1 MYSIKDLS
9 LICGLS
15 ERSLR
20 NYLKLGVLQGNKE
33 NGVWKFS
40 VEQIDAFLN
49 NDYVKPAIQ
58 ANRKS
63 IVYDFLNSTQKEQNT
78 ACIILD
84 LPKENSMKLSLFLCD
99 AVNKRTG
106 LNMTFDIRKGSN
118 RVILVGNEKTVFE
131 ILQEYHSKF

>member
-9 LICGLS
+9 LICGLT

-20 NYLKLGVLQGNKE
+20 NYLKLGVLQGNKD

-58 ANRKS
+58 ANRKA

-84 LPKENSMKLSLFLCD
+84 LPKENSMKLSLFFCD

-131 ILQEYHSKF
+131 LLQEYHSKF